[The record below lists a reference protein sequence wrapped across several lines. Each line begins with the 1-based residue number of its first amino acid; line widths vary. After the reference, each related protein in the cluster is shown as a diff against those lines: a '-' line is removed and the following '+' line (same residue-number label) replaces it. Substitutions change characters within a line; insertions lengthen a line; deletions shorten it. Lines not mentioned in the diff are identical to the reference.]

1 MVQVE
6 NDDFRKE
13 NENLQK
19 GIHNIL
25 FRFETELEKV
35 TILKDECRQNL
46 NKNSDVSIINYLKQL
61 LQDSIEKNKILED
74 TIRKLKREIVIYK
87 TNEDKERI

>member
-1 MVQVE
+1 MIQVE
-6 NDDFRKE
+6 NDDLREE

-19 GIHNIL
+19 GIHNIS

-46 NKNSDVSIINYLKQL
+46 KQL

-74 TIRKLKREIVIYK
+74 TIRNLKREIVIYK
-87 TNEDKERI
+87 TNDDKGRI